1 MEDINEIM
9 KTLPSKVEEDT
20 AALNPQFY
28 SYSRTSLFLTI
39 GVDVAR
45 VREEAE
51 LDSLQSAGLFVEQR
65 S

>member
-1 MEDINEIM
+1 MEDINEIIKM
-9 KTLPSKVEEDT
+9 LPSKVEDT
-20 AALNPQFY
+20 AALNPQLHSF
-28 SYSRTSLFLTI
+28 SRLSLFLTI
-39 GVDVAR
+39 GIDVAS

>member
-1 MEDINEIM
+1 MEDINEII
-9 KTLPSKVEEDT
+9 KTLPSEVEDT
-20 AALNPQFY
+20 AALNPQLY
-28 SYSRTSLFLTI
+28 SLSRTSLFLTI